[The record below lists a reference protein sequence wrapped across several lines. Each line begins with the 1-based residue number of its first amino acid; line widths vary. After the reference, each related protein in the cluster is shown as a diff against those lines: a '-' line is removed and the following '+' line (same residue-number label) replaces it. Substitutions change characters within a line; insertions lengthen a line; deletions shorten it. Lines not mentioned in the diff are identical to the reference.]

1 MALLWRVCWTLAVLS
16 LWPLA
21 LGAYVATR
29 SPGSE
34 ASVERALIPQ
44 PPPKEQPKRYTI
56 CGIAGSENCW
66 EVVSTPIR

>member
-34 ASVERALIPQ
+34 ASVQRAPIPQ
-44 PPPKEQPKRYTI
+44 PPPKRYTI

-66 EVVSTPIR
+66 EVVRTPIR

>member
-1 MALLWRVCWTLAVLS
+1 MALLWRVCWTLAVRS

-34 ASVERALIPQ
+34 ARVERAPIPQ
-44 PPPKEQPKRYTI
+44 PPPKGYTI